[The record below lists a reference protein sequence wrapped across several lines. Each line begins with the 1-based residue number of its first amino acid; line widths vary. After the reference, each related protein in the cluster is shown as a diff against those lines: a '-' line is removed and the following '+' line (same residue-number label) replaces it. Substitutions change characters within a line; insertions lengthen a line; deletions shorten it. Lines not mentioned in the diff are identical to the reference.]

1 MLAVCLMLL
10 KFFVGYF
17 HHGDSVTGGVGL
29 YFHLTAAAEGGGNRN
44 NLG

>member
-17 HHGDSVTGGVGL
+17 HHGDKVLQEGL
-29 YFHLTAAAEGGGNRN
+29 DYTFI
-44 NLG
+44 